1 MASSSDILNA
11 WRANDSKQELSEIM
25 YPAGTSARFFEPLW
39 LAQKGAVF
47 AGNLKLNVQDPSDP
61 LTNDLAKDVYK
72 FTSKKWGKCTRLNFS
87 HRDNP
92 KAPITLPP
100 MAGIQL
106 ALGPEGNW
114 DPDGTSGL
122 KMTEKKRYE
131 SVYSLMLT
139 PFAFDPSLKDP
150 THPYGYSKYFL
161 QAMKCSEDL
170 AAWAASTILHDT
182 TIPSDIRDR
191 ALKDRNVKGRD
202 VSDDEILADL
212 LEKSTSL
219 ISCTKN
225 RDETVRA
232 DGHYIGLQ
240 KKVWYEESTN
250 ETEDD
255 AGNKRKTT
263 NGPSAAQQQKRR
275 KFDAAD
281 GDERKQ
287 PTDNGGEPVVEKSE
301 YNHAELPI
309 YKMVTEMRGTRP
321 IWREQ
326 RMTDKEVKDK
336 VKNGHVFIPRIR
348 MHLATNITDNKTK
361 VTKPFSWVTS
371 LDSLV
376 WLGPGASKPSGGQDR
391 GPAYGEVNDEYMQ
404 ILLERAKAESMLI
417 QDGDLVG
424 PEELEKLVRGNHM
437 SGH

>member
-1 MASSSDILNA
+1 MSSDILNA
-11 WRANDSKQELSEIM
+11 WRTNESKQDLSEVM
-25 YPAGTSARFFEPLW
+25 YPAGTAARFFPPLW
-39 LAQKGAVF
+39 LAERGTVF
-47 AGNLKLNVQDPSDP
+47 AGNLKLNVQDPVDP
-61 LTNDLAKDVYK
+61 LTNDLVKDVYE
-72 FTSKKWGKCTRLNFS
+72 FTSKKWGRFARLNYS

-92 KAPITLPP
+92 KAPMTLWP
-100 MAGIQL
+100 MVGTQL

-114 DPDGTSGL
+114 DPNRTSGL
-122 KMTEKKRYE
+122 KIAENESRYN

-150 THPYGYSKYFL
+150 THPYGYSKYFQ
-161 QAMKCSEDL
+161 QAMKFSDDW

-225 RDETVRA
+225 KDDTVRE
-232 DGHYIGLQ
+232 DGHYIGLH
-240 KKVWYEESTN
+240 KKVWYKESVN
-250 ETEDD
+250 ETKDD
-255 AGNKRKTT
+255 GGNNKRKS

-275 KFDAAD
+275 KFDGVD
-281 GDERKQ
+281 DDERKQ
-287 PTDNGGEPVVEKSE
+287 PAAETTEDNE

-309 YKMVTEMRGTRP
+309 YKMVTEMRGTKP

-326 RMTDKEVKDK
+326 RMSDKEVKEK
-336 VKNGHVFIPRIR
+336 VKNGDVFIPRVR
-348 MHLATNITDNKTK
+348 SHLATNITDNKTK
-361 VTKPFSWVTS
+361 TTKPFSWVTS

-376 WLGPGASKPSGGQDR
+376 WLGPGASKPSGNRDQ

-404 ILLERAKAESMLI
+404 ILLERAKAESMMI

-424 PEELEKLVRGNHM
+424 PEELEKLVRAQGNM